1 MTKGVVFALAS
12 YAVFSCADAAI
23 KAAGGR
29 LHVAEMTLI
38 LTMFSCLA
46 VYFAKP
52 RQERWSDMLRM
63 QRPGLVLA
71 RMSAAVGAGLASAY
85 AFTTLPLAD
94 AYSLIFLLPLFVA
107 AFSYFYLRER
117 TNVAR
122 FIGLL
127 VGLAG
132 VLLVVRPG
140 FREILPGHLA
150 AIATA
155 LLGALS
161 LLMLRVI
168 GRTERQVTLLG
179 TLMLGSLVVNGFITL
194 FVFEWPTMREV
205 VLLGLCGLLAGAG
218 HLLIMA
224 ATRNA
229 PANRI
234 GPTQYSQI
242 VWAVVLGGLLFEEL
256 PDALAFAGIG
266 LVLLSG
272 VLNFLPARSTDATS
286 AVSAPVPA
294 PQHRES

>member
-1 MTKGVVFALAS
+1 MNKGVVLALAS

-38 LTMFSCLA
+38 LTVFSCLA
-46 VYFAKP
+46 VFFAKP
-52 RQERWSDMLRM
+52 RQERWGDMLRM
-63 QRPGLVLA
+63 QRPGLVVA
-71 RMSAAVGAGLASAY
+71 RMCAAVGAGLASAY

-107 AFSYFYLRER
+107 AFSFFYLRER
-117 TNVAR
+117 TNLAR
-122 FIGLL
+122 LVGLMF
-127 VGLAG
+127 GLAG

-150 AIATA
+150 AVATA

-179 TLMLGSLVVNGFITL
+179 TLMLGSLVVNGVITL
-194 FVFEWPTMREV
+194 FVFEWPTMHELM
-205 VLLGLCGLLAGAG
+205 LLALCGLLAGAG

-234 GPTQYSQI
+234 GPMQYSQI
-242 VWAVVLGGLLFEEL
+242 VWAVVLGGLLFDEL
-256 PDALAFAGIG
+256 PDAIALIGIG

-272 VLNFLPARSTDATS
+272 VLNFLPARSS
-286 AVSAPVPA
+286 EAVAAVNGPVPA
-294 PQHRES
+294 PRHPES